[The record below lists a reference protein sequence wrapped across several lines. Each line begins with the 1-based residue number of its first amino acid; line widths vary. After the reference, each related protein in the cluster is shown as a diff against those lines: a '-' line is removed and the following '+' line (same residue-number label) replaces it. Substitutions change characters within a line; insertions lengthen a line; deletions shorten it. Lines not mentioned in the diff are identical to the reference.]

1 MLGQRSPE
9 QWRSSCPIGPGH
21 PAVMSDE
28 DGTVLI
34 YHYYTPSG
42 AARLGINLLGFD
54 SAGWPF
60 VY

>member
-1 MLGQRSPE
+1 
-9 QWRSSCPIGPGH
+9 
-21 PAVMSDE
+21 MSDE